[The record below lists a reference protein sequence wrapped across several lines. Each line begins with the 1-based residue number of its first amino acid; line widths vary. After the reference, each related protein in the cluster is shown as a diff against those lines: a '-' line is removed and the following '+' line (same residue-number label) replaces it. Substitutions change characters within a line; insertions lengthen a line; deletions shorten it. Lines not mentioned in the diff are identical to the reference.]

1 MSKRA
6 ILPFLILT
14 AGATLAHAQG
24 LIEYGV
30 SAGRS
35 GAAAGAAGAGRSAT
49 TIFNKVNSTLA
60 GSTKTGEDTK
70 GASTATSAPSV
81 ITAKAAPAA
90 TPPPPPTP
98 QPPADF
104 TALALGMDRA
114 DLFKKVGKPSM
125 SMSGMESSKAIET
138 CWYKNGP
145 DTVTIIVSDGKVTS
159 ISGYEK
165 PAAQ

>member
-1 MSKRA
+1 MTKRA
-6 ILPFLILT
+6 VLSILVL
-14 AGATLAHAQG
+14 AVGATLAHAQG
-24 LIEYGV
+24 MIEYGV

-49 TIFNKVNSTLA
+49 TIFNKVNSALA
-60 GSTKTGEDTK
+60 GSGKTGEEIK
-70 GASTATSAPSV
+70 GPSPATPAPAV

-90 TPPPPPTP
+90 TPAPASTP

-114 DLFKKVGKPSM
+114 DLFKKVGKPWM
-125 SMSGMESSKAIET
+125 TMSGMESSKAIET

-145 DTVTIIVSDGKVTS
+145 DTVTVIVSDGKVSS